1 MTEQKRSYALL
12 ILFDFLLFLLVT
24 TNAILLAIA
33 FWVAYLDN
41 LRNAHHLGNGTVLK
55 AKEPFV

>member
-1 MTEQKRSYALL
+1 
-12 ILFDFLLFLLVT
+12 LFLLAT

-33 FWVAYLDN
+33 FYVAYLDN
-41 LRNAHHLGNGTVLK
+41 LHKANHLGNGTTLK

>member
-1 MTEQKRSYALL
+1 M
-12 ILFDFLLFLLVT
+12 DFLLFLLVT

-33 FWVAYLDN
+33 FWEAYLDN
-41 LRNAHHLGNGTVLK
+41 LHNAHHLGNGTTLK